1 MANEFSINLG
11 RLINELPEAINRRL
25 DRACQIV
32 ENEAKTNCPVDD
44 GVLRASITHQV
55 EDNKG
60 VIGSNVE
67 YAPYVHEGTGLYAK
81 DGQGRQAVPWTYK
94 DAEGKYHSTKGQKP
108 QPFLQDALDNNHE
121 KILQCFEGV
130 LEDGPR

>member
-67 YAPYVHEGTGLYAK
+67 YAPYVHEGTGMYAK

-94 DAEGKYHSTKGQKP
+94 DAEGKYRSTKGQKP

>member
-32 ENEAKTNCPVDD
+32 ENEAKTNCPVND

-55 EDNKG
+55 EDSKG
-60 VIGSNVE
+60 VIGTNVE
-67 YAPYVHEGTGLYAK
+67 YAPYVHEGTGIYAK

-94 DAEGKYHSTKGQKP
+94 DAEGKYHSTEGQKP